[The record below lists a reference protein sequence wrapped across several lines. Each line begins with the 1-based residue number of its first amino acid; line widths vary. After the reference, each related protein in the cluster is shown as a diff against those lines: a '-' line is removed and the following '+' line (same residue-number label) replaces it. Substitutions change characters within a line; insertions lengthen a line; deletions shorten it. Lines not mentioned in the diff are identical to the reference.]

1 MRKIEVVSTSVE
13 KAIEKGLIMLGA
25 SKENVDV
32 KVLEENSVMK
42 KAKIEMTVYAEGEEH
57 IPTPLPASKPKKVVV
72 KKIKEQKEYPY
83 DPEQNKLAMDAAQ
96 KYMEGFLVATGYE
109 YTLKVEEVDKNVKV
123 TIGGEKMGNLIGYH
137 GEGMDAI
144 QFLLNQYVK
153 DTVEGYERKVY
164 LDIEEYRSKRENT
177 LKDMAMRLAEKVVK
191 NRRSLKLE
199 PMTSYDRR
207 IIHTTLA
214 ELPHIDTHSEGTEPH
229 RYLVIDYVD

>member
-32 KVLEENSVMK
+32 KVLEENSMLK
-42 KAKIEMTVYAEGEEH
+42 KVKIEMTVYADGEEH
-57 IPTPLPASKPKKVVV
+57 VPTELPTSRPKKEKKVV
-72 KKIKEQKEYPY
+72 KQRKEPAY
-83 DPEQNKLAMDAAQ
+83 DAEQNKLALEVAY
-96 KYMEGFLVATGYE
+96 KYMEGLLNAAGLE
-109 YTLKVEEVDKNVKV
+109 YNLSVEEVDKYVHV
-123 TIGGEKMGNLIGYH
+123 VVSGAKMGSLIGYH

-144 QFLLNQYVK
+144 QRLLNQYVK
-153 DTVEGYERKVY
+153 DQIDGYERKVY

-177 LKDMAMRLAEKVVK
+177 LKDMATRLAEKVIK

-207 IIHTTLA
+207 IIHTHLA
-214 ELPHIDTHSEGTEPH
+214 EMPHIDTHSEGTEPH